1 MGKLDSGV
9 RRNDGEIRRFL
20 MSKRTSRTTLPLPLK
35 LALIGAA
42 GATAAY
48 IARQRRHMEF
58 SGKTIVITGGS
69 RGLGLEL
76 ARGFAAEGA
85 NLVLLARDRQ
95 QLTEAERELRNIGA
109 RVASISCDVAK
120 QEEVRQAIDSIIADK
135 EIDVLINNAGIIQ
148 VGPYE
153 HMELKDFA
161 DAMDAHF
168 WGPLYLT
175 QAVVPHMKRQGH
187 GRIVNIASI
196 GGKIAVPHL
205 LPYVAS
211 KFALVGFSEGL
222 RAELAKDHIYVTTV
236 SPGLMRTG
244 SHVNALFKGQHKK
257 EFALFSIANAS
268 PALSV
273 SSEHAARQIIEAC
286 RYGAAQLV
294 IGPQARV
301 ARLVNGLIP
310 TFVGGALSLIGR
322 ALPAPAPVDG
332 DRLRRGWQSRSVL
345 SPALLTRPAD
355 RATSR
360 NRERLQP
367 APNEADGKITAETR
381 RTQRGDW

>member
-1 MGKLDSGV
+1 M
-9 RRNDGEIRRFL
+9 
-20 MSKRTSRTTLPLPLK
+20 LPLPIK
-35 LALIGAA
+35 LGLIGAA
-42 GATAAY
+42 AAAAAY
-48 IARQRRHMEF
+48 MARQRRRMDF

-76 ARGFAAEGA
+76 ARGFAGEGA
-85 NLVLLARDRQ
+85 NIVLLARDRQ
-95 QLTEAERELRNIGA
+95 QLTEAEREIKRIGV
-109 RVASISCDVAK
+109 RVASISCDVAN
-120 QEEVRQAIDSIIADK
+120 QEDVQNAVASITA
-135 EIDVLINNAGIIQ
+135 ELGIDVLINNAGIIQ

-153 HMELKDFA
+153 HMQVKDFA
-161 DAMDAHF
+161 DAMNAHF

-175 QAVVPHMKRQGH
+175 QAVVPHVKRQGS

-222 RAELAKDHIYVTTV
+222 RAELVKDGIYVTTV

-257 EFALFSIANAS
+257 EYALFSIANAS

-273 SSEHAARQIIEAC
+273 DSEYAARQIIEVC
-286 RYGAAQLV
+286 RYGDAQLV
-294 IGPQARV
+294 VGPQARL
-301 ARLVNGLIP
+301 ARLLNGLVP
-310 TFVGGALSLIGR
+310 TFVGGALGLVGR
-322 ALPAPAPVDG
+322 ALPAPAPTDG
-332 DRLRRGWQSRSVL
+332 DRLRRGWQSRSAL
-345 SPALLTRPAD
+345 APPLLTGPAD
-355 RATSR
+355 RAVSR

-367 APNEADGKITAETR
+367 APNS
-381 RTQRGDW
+381 

>member
-1 MGKLDSGV
+1 
-9 RRNDGEIRRFL
+9 
-20 MSKRTSRTTLPLPLK
+20 MSNETSRSMLSLPMK
-35 LALIGAA
+35 LGLIGAA
-42 GATAAY
+42 AAAAAY
-48 IARQRRHMEF
+48 LARQRRRMDF

-85 NLVLLARDRQ
+85 NIVLLARDRQ
-95 QLTEAERELRNIGA
+95 QLTEAEREIKRIGV
-109 RVASISCDVAK
+109 RVASLSCDVAN
-120 QEEVRQAIDSIIADK
+120 QEDVQNAVASITA
-135 EIDVLINNAGIIQ
+135 ELGIDVLINNAGIIQ

-153 HMELKDFA
+153 HMQVKDFA
-161 DAMDAHF
+161 DAMNAHF
-168 WGPLYLT
+168 WGPLYFT
-175 QAVVPHMKRQGH
+175 QAVVPHMKRQGS

-222 RAELAKDHIYVTTV
+222 RAELVKDGIYVTTV
-236 SPGLMRTG
+236 SPGLIRTG

-273 SSEHAARQIIEAC
+273 DSEHAARQIIEVC
-286 RYGAAQLV
+286 RYGDPQLV
-294 IGPQARV
+294 VGPQARL
-301 ARLVNGLIP
+301 ARLLNGLVP
-310 TFVGGALSLIGR
+310 TFVGGALALVAR
-322 ALPAPAPVDG
+322 ALPAPAPTGG
-332 DRLRRGWQSRSVL
+332 DRLRRGWQSRSAL
-345 SPALLTRPAD
+345 APPLLTAPAD
-355 RATSR
+355 RAVSR

-367 APNEADGKITAETR
+367 APNS
-381 RTQRGDW
+381 

>member
-1 MGKLDSGV
+1 
-9 RRNDGEIRRFL
+9 
-20 MSKRTSRTTLPLPLK
+20 MSNRSSRSTLSLPYK
-35 LALIGAA
+35 VALIGAA
-42 GATAAY
+42 GAAAAY
-48 IARQRRHMEF
+48 IVRQWRCMHF
-58 SGKTIVITGGS
+58 AGKTVVITGGS

-85 NLVLLARDRQ
+85 NIMILARDRQ
-95 QLTEAERELRNIGA
+95 QLSEAERELKQTGV
-109 RVASISCDVAK
+109 RVVTFNCDVTN
-120 QEEVRQAIDSIIADK
+120 QEEVRNAIASIVADLG
-135 EIDVLINNAGIIQ
+135 IDVLVNNAGIIQ

-153 HMELKDFA
+153 HMEPKDFA
-161 DAMDAHF
+161 NALNTHF

-175 QAVVPHMKRQGH
+175 QAVVPHMKRQGS

-222 RAELAKDHIYVTTV
+222 RAELLKDGIYVTTV

-244 SHVNALFKGQHKK
+244 SHINALFKGQHKK

-273 SSEHAARQIIEAC
+273 SSEHAAREIIEAC
-286 RYGAAQLV
+286 RYGIAELV
-294 IGPQARV
+294 IGPQARL
-301 ARLVNGLIP
+301 ARLLNGIIP
-310 TFVGGALSLIGR
+310 TIVAGALGVIGR
-322 ALPAPAPVDG
+322 VLPGPARNDG
-332 DRLRRGWQSRSVL
+332 DRLRRGWQSRSLLAPRVL
-345 SPALLTRPAD
+345 TEAAD
-355 RATSR
+355 RASDR

-367 APNEADGKITAETR
+367 PPSS
-381 RTQRGDW
+381 

>member
-1 MGKLDSGV
+1 
-9 RRNDGEIRRFL
+9 
-20 MSKRTSRTTLPLPLK
+20 MSNETSRSMLSLPMK
-35 LALIGAA
+35 LGLIGAA
-42 GATAAY
+42 AAAAAY
-48 IARQRRHMEF
+48 VARQRRRMDF

-76 ARGFAAEGA
+76 ARGFAGEGA
-85 NLVLLARDRQ
+85 NIVLLARDRH
-95 QLTEAERELRNIGA
+95 QLTEAEREIKRIGV
-109 RVASISCDVAK
+109 RVASISCDVAN
-120 QEEVRQAIDSIIADK
+120 QEDVQNAVASITA
-135 EIDVLINNAGIIQ
+135 ELGIDVLINNAGIIH
-148 VGPYE
+148 VGPHE
-153 HMELKDFA
+153 RMQVKDFA
-161 DAMDAHF
+161 DAMNAHF

-175 QAVVPHMKRQGH
+175 QAVVPHMKRQGS

-222 RAELAKDHIYVTTV
+222 RAELVKDGIYVTTV

-273 SSEHAARQIIEAC
+273 DSEHAARQIIEVC
-286 RYGAAQLV
+286 RYGDAQLV
-294 IGPQARV
+294 VGPQARL
-301 ARLVNGLIP
+301 ARLLNGLVP
-310 TFVGGALSLIGR
+310 TFVGRALGLVAR
-322 ALPAPAPVDG
+322 ALPAPAPIGG
-332 DRLRRGWQSRSVL
+332 DRLRRGWQSRSPL
-345 SPALLTRPAD
+345 APPLLTRPAD
-355 RATSR
+355 RAVSR

-367 APNEADGKITAETR
+367 APNS
-381 RTQRGDW
+381 